1 MSMRTALVVG
11 VTALGIVSAL
21 PAGVSPV
28 LAESIPVTASASV
41 PLRVSQQDVEL
52 MAYIPVWTDAMIAID
67 QIAVAAEPIVT
78 NAINSTLVVGNSI
91 PFVNV
96 FARQAYIIY
105 NYLIWPIVWLPTTCG
120 VLFLGTLDVG
130 YLNHWIAVTAQSLA
144 DFVQAEANYILYG
157 GWNPLAAAAASA
169 KSATRGGATDSAK
182 MPDVSLPKSGL
193 AKSGRVVPRTEVPAG
208 SAVDTETADVVATD
222 SASTDGPTVQKIATS
237 SRAALV
243 KGNGP
248 VGTSSPKRGST
259 NGSAKAGGQRPSGTG
274 HHARRS
280 QPSR

>member
-1 MSMRTALVVG
+1 MAVEHVRTRQTTSLRTALVVG

-21 PAGVSPV
+21 PGGVTHV
-28 LAESIPVTASASV
+28 RAESPLPVTASASV

-67 QIAVAAEPIVT
+67 EIAVAAEPIVT
-78 NAINSTLVVGNSI
+78 NAINSTLAVGNSI

-96 FARQAYIIY
+96 FARQAFIIY

-144 DFVQAEANYILYG
+144 DFVQAEANYFLYG

-169 KSATRGGATDSAK
+169 KATAARDGAADSAK
-182 MPDVSLPKSGL
+182 TPDVSRPKSGL
-193 AKSGRVVPRTEVPAG
+193 AKSGRVVAAKAVAPAVDAETVDGVQKAAASARATSPKISAPAG
-208 SAVDTETADVVATD
+208 A
-222 SASTDGPTVQKIATS
+222 
-237 SRAALV
+237 
-243 KGNGP
+243 
-248 VGTSSPKRGST
+248 SSPKRGSKT
-259 NGSAKAGGQRPSGTG
+259 GSAKAEGKQSAGTG
-274 HHARRS
+274 HHARRG
-280 QPSR
+280 QPNR